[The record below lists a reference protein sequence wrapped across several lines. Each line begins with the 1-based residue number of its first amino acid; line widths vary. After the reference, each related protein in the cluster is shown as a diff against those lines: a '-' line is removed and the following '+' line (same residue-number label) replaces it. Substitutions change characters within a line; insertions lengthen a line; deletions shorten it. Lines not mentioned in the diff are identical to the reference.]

1 MQELELA
8 YKQLKQ
14 ALKNL
19 DKAEDKAID
28 KRQFE
33 LNDKLE
39 KLSSEVAEI
48 CDKVRTINIYETSN
62 MNN

>member
-19 DKAEDKAID
+19 DKAEEKTFE

-33 LNDKLE
+33 ISDKLD
-39 KLSSEVAEI
+39 KLSLDVAEI
-48 CDKVRTINIYETSN
+48 CDKVSTINHFVEK
-62 MNN
+62 